1 MRLIS
6 IPANPV
12 PDEAA
17 TAMLQTP
24 DGVLLRYARWA
35 PPPGRKGTVC
45 LFQGRAEFIE
55 KYFEVVRDLRARG
68 FAVATF
74 DWRGQGLSQR
84 QLYDRYRGHVASFS
98 DYAIDLETF
107 MKEVVLPDCP
117 PPLFALAH
125 SMGAAVLIQAA
136 SKGHRWFDRM
146 VLTAPMLRL
155 ARRRMLGMAPGLAR
169 ILRSVG
175 RGTAYVP
182 GGNATVLSLQPFSG
196 NPATSDPVRYARTV
210 AVLETE
216 PTLGLG
222 SPTIGW
228 CDAAFR
234 VMAQMRPASFAARI
248 RQPIL
253 VVASGSDDLVST
265 AAIEA
270 FAIHLRA
277 GAHVVVPGARH
288 EIMMERDQYR
298 AQFWAAFDAFVPGT
312 ALYGSLGRLD

>member
-1 MRLIS
+1 MGPAHAGDGICGPDSQGVSAPGYLGFPIIFALIRYLRPPRRGGLVIESAAAVEGAWRAAIRLMIPPAASMRLIS

-125 SMGAAVLIQAA
+125 SMGAAVLIRSAFRGQ
-136 SKGHRWFDRM
+136 RWFDRI
-146 VLTAPMLRL
+146 VLSAPLIRL
-155 ARRRMLGMAPGLAR
+155 AHEWAFGLGPAVARGMRLIGL
-169 ILRSVG
+169 
-175 RGTAYVP
+175 
-182 GGNATVLSLQPFSG
+182 GGSYA
-196 NPATSDPVRYARTV
+196 PATQAK
-210 AVLETE
+210 
-216 PTLGLG
+216 
-222 SPTIGW
+222 
-228 CDAAFR
+228 
-234 VMAQMRPASFAARI
+234 
-248 RQPIL
+248 
-253 VVASGSDDLVST
+253 
-265 AAIEA
+265 
-270 FAIHLRA
+270 
-277 GAHVVVPGARH
+277 
-288 EIMMERDQYR
+288 
-298 AQFWAAFDAFVPGT
+298 
-312 ALYGSLGRLD
+312 